1 MPTITISD
9 DVYQLL
15 EQRAQMTQR
24 TPEDILNDVVRREL
38 SPYPRVIASSASET
52 PASHHATEVALAQH
66 NYTIFRQQLPELLKE
81 HAGEYVAIRHGQI
94 VGFGQDKK
102 ALWYQTRDQFG
113 PGGILVMEVTE
124 TPRVVHISFS
134 QVSKVH

>member
-15 EQRAQMTQR
+15 EQQAKMTQR
-24 TPEDILNDVVRREL
+24 TPEDILNEVVRREL
-38 SPYPRVIASSASET
+38 SPYPGAIAPSASEM
-52 PASHHATEVALAQH
+52 PASHHATEVAIAQH

-81 HAGEYVAIRHGQI
+81 HAGEFVALRHGQI
-94 VGFGQDKK
+94 VGFGRDKK
-102 ALWYQTRDQFG
+102 ALWHQTRGQYG

-134 QVSKVH
+134 RVSRAH